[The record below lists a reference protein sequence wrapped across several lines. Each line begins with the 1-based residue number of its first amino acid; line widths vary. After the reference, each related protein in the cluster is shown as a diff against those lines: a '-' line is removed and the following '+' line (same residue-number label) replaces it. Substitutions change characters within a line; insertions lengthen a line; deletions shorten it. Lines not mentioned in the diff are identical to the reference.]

1 MAKPLTPAQ
10 ALAREQAKA
19 KREALE
25 SALALQLRCERI
37 GATPQHKFWP
47 GREWR
52 FDFAIEPQRLAIEVQ
67 GGIWN
72 NGAHARGAGITRDC
86 EKAAHAVIAGWR
98 VIPVTG
104 EQIKSGK
111 AIEWIRRALQA

>member
-1 MAKPLTPAQ
+1 MTPAES
-10 ALAREQAKA
+10 LARQQAKA

-25 SALALQLRCERI
+25 AALALQLRCEQI
-37 GATPQHKFWP
+37 HATPQHKFWP
-47 GREWR
+47 GRDWR
-52 FDFAIEPQRLAIEVQ
+52 FDFAIEPHKLAIEVQ

-72 NGAHARGAGITRDC
+72 NGAHARGSGISRDC

-104 EQIKSGK
+104 NQIKSGK
-111 AIEWIRRALQA
+111 AIEWIRRAIGT